1 MQDRKLDLA
10 IAGLVRSQVLRG
22 YPVLSDIAGSL
33 VSQHEH
39 TLIVTEDGCIV
50 TTR

>member
-1 MQDRKLDLA
+1 
-10 IAGLVRSQVLRG
+10 VRAQVLHG
-22 YPVLSDIAGSL
+22 YPVLADTAGSL

-39 TLIVTEDGCIV
+39 TIIVTEDGCTV